1 MRDESG
7 IPEGWLLLIG
17 IPPFGRTII
26 ILFYWFLRDNQKE
39 LMPGMNYSVD
49 DQ

>member
-1 MRDESG
+1 MVAINWNSSLWSD
-7 IPEGWLLLIG
+7 
-17 IPPFGRTII
+17 TII